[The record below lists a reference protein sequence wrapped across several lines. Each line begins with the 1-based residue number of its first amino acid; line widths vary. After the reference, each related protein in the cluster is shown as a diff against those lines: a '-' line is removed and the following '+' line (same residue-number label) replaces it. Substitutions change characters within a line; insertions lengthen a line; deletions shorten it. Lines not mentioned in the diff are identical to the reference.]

1 VRKMNHTAKIFMNGQ
16 SQAVRLPKEYRF
28 KSTVVYIRR
37 NVKGEVI
44 LSEKPRTWEDYFN
57 ETIDSQGLETLM
69 ANREQDTPV
78 ERDLF

>member
-1 VRKMNHTAKIFMNGQ
+1 MNGQ

-57 ETIDSQGLETLM
+57 ETVNQ
-69 ANREQDTPV
+69 R
-78 ERDLF
+78 